1 MTGMRTLDAL
11 RLTSIADDEW
21 PKGEKAAFNSR
32 DEIESQSATRAKLVS
47 TFNKYNVDMR
57 KAGRSYRY
65 G

>member
-11 RLTSIADDEW
+11 RLTSIADDEG

-32 DEIESQSATRAKLVS
+32 DDIESQSTTRAKLVN
-47 TFNKYNVDMR
+47 TFNKYNLDMR